1 MDYHPGGTSPP
12 IWSREMTRRAQRL
25 AAGAAAALF
34 WFPCAGGAARH
45 LHAATAVIRTRN
57 PVRSACAST
66 ESQTGWDAQATN
78 PRRRDVVATAGNC
91 ASVGERPSPGT
102 SRHADTVGG
111 AGPSPSGDCV
121 E

>member
-45 LHAATAVIRTRN
+45 LHAATAVNPNAQSGPIGMRIN
-57 PVRSACAST
+57 PVPDWL
-66 ESQTGWDAQATN
+66 GAQATN
-78 PRRRDVVATAGNC
+78 PRRRDMVATKPTG
-91 ASVGERPSPGT
+91 RQ
-102 SRHADTVGG
+102 
-111 AGPSPSGDCV
+111 
-121 E
+121 